1 MTIARALVNDP
12 AIVWADEPTGDL
24 DSEGADD
31 IVALMRRL
39 NLERGLSFLIV
50 THDASVGE
58 RADRIVRMR
67 RRPRDRRRDG
77 RAAAGPPRRSSLA
90 RMTELFGLPIG
101 TVAVALTIALC
112 AALGLVGA
120 LALRRPVLLR
130 LGLRN
135 ATRRRGRSALIVVGL
150 MLGTT
155 IITAALVTGDTMSHT
170 IRSMAVDVLGQ
181 TDEVVTARGT
191 KRRRDAARARDRE
204 RLPRRGRRRR
214 RGVRA
219 AGLRARRRHHA
230 GDHRARRGA
239 GAVAAGAPSRG
250 SRCSPT
256 DPARMSGFGEIRGD
270 RRASRSPSTTSAS
283 GEVYLDAEA
292 ADALGRRRR
301 ATRSTCS
308 PARRPPVPR
317 CGCATSCATTGRARR
332 TGRC

>member
-1 MTIARALVNDP
+1 
-12 AIVWADEPTGDL
+12 
-24 DSEGADD
+24 
-31 IVALMRRL
+31 
-39 NLERGLSFLIV
+39 
-50 THDASVGE
+50 
-58 RADRIVRMR
+58 
-67 RRPRDRRRDG
+67 
-77 RAAAGPPRRSSLA
+77 
-90 RMTELFGLPIG
+90 MTELFGLPIG

-181 TDEVVTARGT
+181 TDEVVTARGA
-191 KRRRDAARARDRE
+191 KVDATQPGAPTESAYLDE
-204 RLPRRGRRRR
+204 
-214 RGVRA
+214 GVA
-219 AGLRARRRHHA
+219 I
-230 GDHRARRGA
+230 
-239 GAVAAGAPSRG
+239 AVASALQGSGLVDGITPAIVEPVAVQAPSRG
-250 SRCSPT
+250 RTEPRLTLFAT
-256 DPARMSGFGEIRGD
+256 DPARMSGFGEIRTIAGEPVTLD
-270 RRASRSPSTTSAS
+270 DLGS
-283 GEVYLDAEA
+283 GEVYLDARGGRRP
-292 ADALGRRRR
+292 GRRRR

-317 CGCATSCATTGRARR
+317 CGCATSCATTGRAPR